1 MKNSNNQKGVALVT
15 VLYFLVIITVLATGT
30 IMVATTQVKVAGS
43 MAKWESTFNAAEA
56 GIDYTMNLTK
66 WAYYEHTI
74 PSYYSDQINDSSL
87 IEELTE
93 PKAYDTDTVSGP
105 TGTTGP
111 DISFQDN
118 GYQVNVDVDAT
129 GITHFVGTD
138 PPQQE
143 FAWGYTAVGRAGKAG
158 TYVGFKIHS
167 VATPVNSSSQS
178 TKSEIIQ
185 IIGVPQR

>member
-1 MKNSNNQKGVALVT
+1 MKNADKQKGVALVT
-15 VLYFLVIITVLATGT
+15 VLYFLVIITVLAMGT

-56 GIDYTMNLTK
+56 GIDYSINLTK
-66 WAYYEHTI
+66 WAYYEHSI
-74 PSYYSDQINDSSL
+74 PSHYAASINDSTL
-87 IEELTE
+87 INELTL
-93 PKAYDTDTVSGP
+93 PKAYDADIVSGLA
-105 TGTTGP
+105 GTAGP
-111 DISFQDN
+111 DISFQEN
-118 GYQVNVDVDAT
+118 GYQVDVDVDAT
-129 GITHFVGTD
+129 GITYFAGTD

-167 VATPVNSSSQS
+167 RATPINSSSQS